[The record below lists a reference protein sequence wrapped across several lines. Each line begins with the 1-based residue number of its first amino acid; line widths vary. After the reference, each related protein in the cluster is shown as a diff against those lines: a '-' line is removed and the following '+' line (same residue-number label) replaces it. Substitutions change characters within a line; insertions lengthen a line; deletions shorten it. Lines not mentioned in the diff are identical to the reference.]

1 MSQTSEKSNLGQ
13 LRVQDAQARREALDV
28 ARSFIV
34 QAPAGSGKTELLIQR
49 YLALLARVDAP
60 EEVVAITFTKKAT
73 AEMRVRVL
81 EALSRA
87 EDGAPPEKPHQ
98 RVTWDLARAARERDR
113 SARWCIAENPNRLRI
128 QTIDSLCHWLTRE
141 LPLASG
147 FGAQPETL
155 EDADELYAEA
165 AGRTLT
171 GLDSK
176 EPWARHVA
184 TVLRHLDS
192 HVERAQ
198 KLIADML
205 KVRDQWLRSVARAR
219 GKEREVLQEALA
231 NATRDA
237 LASLTAL
244 LPEEAR
250 SEIVALAVYAA
261 NNLEAAGM
269 DSPLRAGR
277 GMTEL
282 PGAAPENLAQW
293 RGLAELLLTQDGDP
307 RRSVNARQGFPA
319 ATGAKGADRAR
330 REDAKKRL
338 EALLG
343 NLAPHRTFL
352 EQLHFTRSLPPP
364 VYTDAQWEVVEALA
378 ALLPVAVAMLK
389 VVFQERVQVDFS
401 EVSQRAVQALGEPDA
416 PTDLALAL
424 DYRIRHVLVD
434 EFQDTSWSQYDLLAG
449 LTAGW
454 QPGDGRTLFVVGD
467 PMQSIYRFRKAE
479 VGLYMRAWHEGIGPV
494 RLARLVLAV
503 NFRSTGAI
511 VRWFNAAF
519 EQVLPDEEDLAS
531 GAVPFSPSVADSEAP
546 EGGLPQV
553 HALASNDRA
562 AEARLVAELVRQ
574 ALAEGPAG
582 TVALLVRS
590 RAHLAEIAPAL
601 KDTGI
606 PFQAIEIEMLG
617 HRPVVQ
623 DLLALTRALVHPA
636 DRVAWLSVLRAPW
649 CGLTLADLEALAGYD
664 RSAALWTLVND
675 AAVLAQL
682 SGDGKRRLT
691 RVREALGAALAARR
705 RGPLARWIEGAWLAL
720 GGPACAR
727 DSTDLEDARVFFKLI
742 EALEEGGDLPA
753 LEALAERV
761 AKLYALPDAGAE
773 AARVQLMTIHK
784 AKGLQF
790 DTVILPGLGYP
801 PRRDDPKLLLWLER
815 PRILPPLPGGERCAE
830 TWSRGPIH
838 GDVTVEAHGSTQTIA
853 ALHPAAGS
861 HPSAKAD
868 GTCSALRG
876 RGVRGEGDLLL
887 APIRDAAAAEDRIYE
902 YVKALESAKEQHEA
916 ARLLYVAATRA
927 RSQLHLVGQ
936 VDWKEERAARPKSRS
951 LLEHLWPAVSNE
963 FARLAERAAAA
974 VADQATAGPPHA
986 IRRFASGW
994 KPPEPPAAV
1003 AWKPPA
1009 GPEYQGRSPHDEV
1022 EFSWASETAKHVGT
1036 VVHRFLQI
1044 VAEEGIARWDARRV
1058 ASLREVFARDLQRL
1072 GVPDAERKGAVTR
1085 VHDALAMCLAAERGR
1100 WVLGAHAQARME
1112 LRLTGTLTG
1121 EIVSVAIDRT
1131 FVDESGT
1138 RWIVDYKTGTHEGG
1152 DVESFLDRERER
1164 YRAQLERYA
1173 RLMRGM
1179 DDHPVRLG
1187 LYFPLLG
1194 GWREWA
1200 FDG

>member
-1 MSQTSEKSNLGQ
+1 VSGVPVTTDLEA
-13 LRVQDAQARREALDV
+13 LRVQDARARREALDA

-49 YLALLARVDAP
+49 YLVLLARVDAP
-60 EEVVAITFTKKAT
+60 EEIVAITFTKKAT
-73 AEMRVRVL
+73 AEMRARVL
-81 EALSRA
+81 EALARA
-87 EDGAPPEKPHQ
+87 EDSAPPEKPHQ

-113 SARWCIAENPNRLRI
+113 SARWGIAENPNRLRI

-155 EDADELYAEA
+155 EDADPLCAEA
-165 AGRTLT
+165 AGRTLA

-184 TVLRHLDS
+184 TVLRHLDN
-192 HVERAQ
+192 HVERAR

-219 GKEREVLQEALA
+219 GKEREVLQDALA

-237 LASLTAL
+237 LASLTAQ

-250 SEIVALAVYAA
+250 SEIVALASYAA
-261 NNLEAAGM
+261 GNLTAGENA
-269 DSPLRAGR
+269 SPVTACR
-277 GMTEL
+277 GMTAL
-282 PGAAPENLAQW
+282 PGAAPEDLNAW
-293 RGLAELLLTQDGDP
+293 RGLAAMLLTGKGEL
-307 RRSVNARQGFPA
+307 RRRFTADEGFPPPS
-319 ATGAKGADRAR
+319 GAKGAERQR
-330 REDAKKRL
+330 REDARAGIK
-338 EALLG
+338 ALIAT
-343 NLAPHRTFL
+343 LAPHRTFV

-378 ALLPVAVAMLK
+378 ALLPTAVAMLK
-389 VVFQERVQVDFS
+389 VLFQERGLVDFT

-494 RLARLVLAV
+494 TLQRLVLAV

-531 GAVPFSPSVADSEAP
+531 GAVPFSPSVADRDAP
-546 EGGLPQV
+546 EGVVPQV
-553 HALASNDRA
+553 HVLASTDRA
-562 AEARLVAELVRQ
+562 AEARLVAGLVRQ
-574 ALAEGPAG
+574 VLAENPGG
-582 TVALLVRS
+582 EVALLVRS

-601 KDTGI
+601 KDAEI
-606 PFQAIEIEMLG
+606 PFQAIEIETLG

-649 CGLTLADLEALAGYD
+649 CGLTLADLEALAGHD
-664 RSAALWTLVND
+664 RGAALWTLLND
-675 AAVLAQL
+675 AAVLARL
-682 SGDGKRRLT
+682 SGDGKQRLT
-691 RVREALGAALAARR
+691 RVRDALGAALAARR
-705 RGPLARWIEGAWLAL
+705 REPFARWVEGAWLAL

-727 DSTDLEDARVFFKLI
+727 DATDLEDARVFFKLL

-753 LEALAERV
+753 LETLAERV
-761 AKLYALPDAGAE
+761 ANLYALPEAGTE

-790 DTVILPGLGYP
+790 DSVILPGLGYP

-815 PRILPPLPGGERCAE
+815 PRILPPLVAGEKNISPLP
-830 TWSRGPIH
+830 SRER
-838 GDVTVEAHGSTQTIA
+838 VRE
-853 ALHPAAGS
+853 
-861 HPSAKAD
+861 
-868 GTCSALRG
+868 
-876 RGVRGEGDLLL
+876 RGEADLLL
-887 APIRDAAAAEDRIYE
+887 APIREAAAEADPIYE
-902 YVKALESAKEQHEA
+902 YLKALESAKEEHEA

-927 RSQLHLVGQ
+927 RSRLHLVGQ
-936 VDWKEERAARPKSRS
+936 VDWKAERALRRAQDRLAKPKSRS
-951 LLEHLWPAVSNE
+951 LLEHLWPAVSSE
-963 FARLAERAAAA
+963 FERLAEQAAAA
-974 VADQATAGPPHA
+974 VVLQETEGPPHA
-986 IRRFASGW
+986 IRRVASGW
-994 KPPEPPAAV
+994 KPPEPPAAT
-1003 AWKPPA
+1003 AWKLPA
-1009 GPEYQGRSPHDEV
+1009 GPEYQGKSPHDEV
-1022 EFSWASETAKHVGT
+1022 EFSWASETVKHVGT

-1044 VAEEGIARWDARRV
+1044 VAEEGIARWDAQRV
-1058 ASLREVFARDLQRL
+1058 ASLREVFARDLLQL

-1085 VHDALAMCLAAERGR
+1085 VHDALAASLTAERGR
-1100 WVLGAHAQARME
+1100 WVLGAHAQARVE

-1121 EIVSVAIDRT
+1121 EIVSVALDRT

-1152 DVESFLDRERER
+1152 DLEAFLDRERER
-1164 YRAQLERYA
+1164 YRPQLERYA
-1173 RLMRGM
+1173 QLLRGL
-1179 DDHPVRLG
+1179 DSRPIRLG
-1187 LYFPLLG
+1187 LYFPLLN
-1194 GWREWA
+1194 GWREWKYE
-1200 FDG
+1200 G

>member
-1 MSQTSEKSNLGQ
+1 MIEEAPPRADLEA
-13 LRVQDAQARREALDV
+13 LRVQDARARREALDA

-60 EEVVAITFTKKAT
+60 EEIVAITFTKKAT

-81 EALSRA
+81 EALARA
-87 EDGAPPEKPHQ
+87 QDGAPPEKPHQ
-98 RVTWDLARAARERDR
+98 RVTWELARAARERDR
-113 SARWCIAENPNRLRI
+113 TARWSIAENPNRLRI

-165 AGRTLT
+165 AGRTLA
-171 GLDSK
+171 GLDSR

-184 TVLRHLDS
+184 TVLGHLDC
-192 HVERAQ
+192 HVERAR
-198 KLIADML
+198 KLLADML

-237 LASLTAL
+237 LATLTAL

-250 SEIVALAVYAA
+250 SEIVALAAHAA
-261 NNLEAAGM
+261 DNLEAAGM
-269 DSPLRAGR
+269 SSALRACR

-319 ATGAKGADRAR
+319 ATGAKGAERAR
-330 REDAKKRL
+330 REDAKNRL

-378 ALLPVAVAMLK
+378 ALLPIAVATLK
-389 VVFQERVQVDFS
+389 VLFQERGVVDFT

-479 VGLYMRAWHEGIGPV
+479 VGLYMRAWHQGIGPV
-494 RLARLVLAV
+494 RLERLVLAV

-519 EQVLPDEEDLAS
+519 ERVLPDEEDLAS
-531 GAVPFSPSVADSEAP
+531 GAVPFSPSVADGDAP
-546 EGGLPQV
+546 EGGVPQV
-553 HALASNDRA
+553 HALASTGRA
-562 AEARLVAELVRQ
+562 AEARLVAGLARQ
-574 ALAEGPAG
+574 ALVENPGG
-582 TVALLVRS
+582 NVALLVRS

-601 KDTGI
+601 KVAGI
-606 PFQAIEIEMLG
+606 PFQAIEIELLG

-649 CGLTLADLEALAGYD
+649 CGLTLADLEALAGHD
-664 RSAALWTLVND
+664 RGAALWALVND
-675 AAVLAQL
+675 AAVLARL
-682 SGDGKRRLT
+682 SGDGKQRLA
-691 RVREALGAALAARR
+691 RVRYALGAALAARR

-727 DSTDLEDARVFFKLI
+727 DSTDLEDARVFFKLL
-742 EALEEGGDLPA
+742 EALEQGGDLPA
-753 LEALAERV
+753 LETLAERV

-815 PRILPPLPGGERCAE
+815 PRIVLPLPPGERCAE
-830 TWSRGPIH
+830 TLSRGPIH
-838 GDVTVEAHGSTQTIA
+838 GDATVEAHISTRPGA

-861 HPSAKAD
+861 HPSANAD
-868 GTCSALRG
+868 GILLHPSG
-876 RGVRGEGDLLL
+876 RGVRGEADLLL
-887 APIRDAAAAEDRIYE
+887 APIREAAAEADPIYE
-902 YVKALESAKEQHEA
+902 YLKALESAKEEHEA
-916 ARLLYVAATRA
+916 ARLLYVAVTRA
-927 RSQLHLVGQ
+927 RSRLHLIGQ

-951 LLEHLWPAVSNE
+951 LLEKLWPAVSNE
-963 FARLAERAAAA
+963 FERVAGQAAAD
-974 VADQATAGPPHA
+974 VLDQAGEAPPHA
-986 IRRFASGW
+986 IRRFPSGW
-994 KPPEPPAAV
+994 KSPEPPAAV
-1003 AWKPPA
+1003 AWQPPA
-1009 GPEYQGRSPHDEV
+1009 GPQYEGKSPHDEV

-1044 VAEEGIARWDARRV
+1044 VAEEGIARWDAARV

-1072 GVPDAERKGAVTR
+1072 GVPDAERKGAVAR
-1085 VHDALAMCLAAERGR
+1085 VHDALAACLAAERGR
-1100 WVLGAHAQARME
+1100 WVLGAHAQARVE
-1112 LRLTGTLTG
+1112 LRVTGTLTG
-1121 EIVSVAIDRT
+1121 EIVSVAMDRT
-1131 FVDESGT
+1131 FVDERGT
-1138 RWIVDYKTGTHEGG
+1138 RWIVDYKTGVHEGG
-1152 DVESFLDRERER
+1152 SVEEFLDRERER
-1164 YRAQLERYA
+1164 YRPQLERYA
-1173 RLMRGM
+1173 ALMRGM
-1179 DDHPVRLG
+1179 DDRPIRLG
-1187 LYFPLLG
+1187 LYFPLLN
-1194 GWREWA
+1194 GWREWSP
-1200 FDG
+1200 

>member
-1 MSQTSEKSNLGQ
+1 VSKVPVKSDLEA
-13 LRVQDAQARREALDV
+13 LRAQDAQARREALDA

-49 YLALLARVDAP
+49 YLVLLARVDAP
-60 EEVVAITFTKKAT
+60 EEIVAITFTKKAT
-73 AEMRVRVL
+73 AEMRARVL
-81 EALSRA
+81 EALARA

-113 SARWCIAENPNRLRI
+113 SARWGIAENPNRLRI
-128 QTIDSLCHWLTRE
+128 QTIDSFCHWLTRE

-155 EDADELYAEA
+155 EDADPLCAEA
-165 AGRTLT
+165 AGRTLA

-184 TVLRHLDS
+184 TVLRHLDN
-192 HVERAQ
+192 HVGRAQ
-198 KLIADML
+198 ELIAGML

-219 GKEREVLQEALA
+219 GKEREALQEALA

-244 LPEEAR
+244 LPAEAR
-250 SEIVALAVYAA
+250 AELVASARYAA
-261 NNLEAAGM
+261 GNLAAEGK
-269 DSPLRAGR
+269 DSPITACG
-277 GMTEL
+277 GIKTL
-282 PGAAPENLAQW
+282 PGAEPGDLDAW
-293 RGLAELLLTQDGDP
+293 RGIAELLLTQAGGV
-307 RRSVNARQGFPA
+307 RRSIDARQGFPA
-319 ATGAKGADRAR
+319 ATGAKGAERQT
-330 REDAKKRL
+330 REDAKKTF
-338 EALLG
+338 EALAKK
-343 NLAPHRTFL
+343 LALHRSFV

-378 ALLPVAVAMLK
+378 ALLPVAVATLK
-389 VVFQERVQVDFS
+389 VLFQERAQVDFT

-424 DYRIRHVLVD
+424 DCRIRHVLVD

-479 VGLYMRAWHEGIGPV
+479 VGLYMRAWHDGIGPV
-494 RLARLVLAV
+494 ALERLVLAV

-511 VRWFNAAF
+511 VRWFNEAF
-519 EQVLPDEEDLAS
+519 AQVLPDKEDLAS
-531 GAVPFSPSVADSEAP
+531 GAVPFSPSVADSDAP
-546 EGGLPQV
+546 EGVVPQV
-553 HALASNDRA
+553 HALASTDRA
-562 AEARLVAELVRQ
+562 AEARLMAGLVRQ
-574 ALAEGPAG
+574 ALTENPGG
-582 TVALLVRS
+582 EVALLVRS

-601 KDTGI
+601 KDAGI
-606 PFQAIEIEMLG
+606 PFQAIEIEALG

-649 CGLTLADLEALAGYD
+649 CGLTLADLDALAGPD
-664 RSAALWTLVND
+664 RGAALWTLMND
-675 AAVLAQL
+675 AAVLARL
-682 SGDGKRRLT
+682 SGDGKQRLT
-691 RVREALGAALAARR
+691 RVRDALGAALAARR

-727 DSTDLEDARVFFKLI
+727 DSTDLEDARVFFKLL

-761 AKLYALPDAGAE
+761 AKLYALPDAGAD

-815 PRILPPLPGGERCAE
+815 PRILPP
-830 TWSRGPIH
+830 
-838 GDVTVEAHGSTQTIA
+838 
-853 ALHPAAGS
+853 PAAGEKNIS
-861 HPSAKAD
+861 PLS
-868 GTCSALRG
+868 SWERV
-876 RGVRGEGDLLL
+876 RERGEADLLL
-887 APIRDAAAAEDRIYE
+887 APIREAAAAEDRIYE
-902 YVKALESAKEQHEA
+902 YVKALEFAKEEHEA

-927 RSQLHLVGQ
+927 RSRLHLVGQ
-936 VDWKEERAARPKSRS
+936 VDWKEERAAKPKSRS
-951 LLEHLWPAVSNE
+951 LLEHLWPVVSNE
-963 FARLAERAAAA
+963 FERVAGQAAAD
-974 VADQATAGPPHA
+974 VPDQAGAAAPHA
-986 IRRFASGW
+986 IRRFPSGW
-994 KPPEPPAAV
+994 KPPEPPATV

-1009 GPEYQGRSPHDEV
+1009 GPEYQGKSPHDEV

-1085 VHDALAMCLAAERGR
+1085 VHDALAACLTAERGR
-1100 WVLGAHAQARME
+1100 WVLGAHAQARVE

-1121 EIVSVAIDRT
+1121 EIVSVALDRT

-1138 RWIVDYKTGTHEGG
+1138 RWIVDYKTGTHEGA
-1152 DVESFLDRERER
+1152 DVDAFLDRERDR
-1164 YRAQLERYA
+1164 YRPQLERYA
-1173 RLMRGM
+1173 QLMRGL
-1179 DDHPVRLG
+1179 DARPIRLG
-1187 LYFPLLG
+1187 LYFPLLN
-1194 GWREWA
+1194 GWREW
-1200 FDG
+1200 DSK

>member
-1 MSQTSEKSNLGQ
+1 MKEPSAHADLEA
-13 LRVQDAQARREALDV
+13 LRVQDARARREALDA

-60 EEVVAITFTKKAT
+60 EEIVAITFTKKAT

-81 EALSRA
+81 EALARA

-98 RVTWDLARAARERDR
+98 RVTWELARAARERDR
-113 SARWCIAENPNRLRI
+113 TARWSIAENPNRLRI

-165 AGRTLT
+165 AGRTLA
-171 GLDSK
+171 GLDSR

-184 TVLRHLDS
+184 TVLGHLDC
-192 HVERAQ
+192 HVERAR
-198 KLIADML
+198 KLLADML

-237 LASLTAL
+237 LASLKAL

-250 SEIVALAVYAA
+250 SEIVVLAAYAA
-261 NNLEAAGM
+261 DNLEAAGM
-269 DSPLRAGR
+269 SSALRACR
-277 GMTEL
+277 GVTEL

-293 RGLAELLLTQDGDP
+293 RGLAELLLTQDGNP

-319 ATGAKGADRAR
+319 ATGAKGAERAR
-330 REDAKKRL
+330 REDAKNRL

-364 VYTDAQWEVVEALA
+364 VYTDAQWEVVAALA
-378 ALLPVAVAMLK
+378 ALLPIAVATLK
-389 VVFQERVQVDFS
+389 VLFQEHGVVDFT

-494 RLARLVLAV
+494 RLERLVLAV

-519 EQVLPDEEDLAS
+519 ERVLPDEEDLAS
-531 GAVPFSPSVADSEAP
+531 GAVPFSPSVADSDAP
-546 EGGLPQV
+546 EGGVPQV
-553 HALASNDRA
+553 HALASTGRA
-562 AEARLVAELVRQ
+562 AEARLVAGLVRQ
-574 ALAEGPAG
+574 ALVENPGG
-582 TVALLVRS
+582 NVALLVRS

-601 KDTGI
+601 KVAGI
-606 PFQAIEIEMLG
+606 PFQAIEIELLG

-649 CGLTLADLEALAGYD
+649 CGLTLADLEALAGHD
-664 RSAALWTLVND
+664 RGAALWALVND
-675 AAVLAQL
+675 AAVLARL
-682 SGDGKRRLT
+682 SEDGKQRLA
-691 RVREALGAALAARR
+691 RVRDALGAALAARR

-727 DSTDLEDARVFFKLI
+727 DSTDLEDARVFFKLL
-742 EALEEGGDLPA
+742 EALEQGGDLPA
-753 LEALAERV
+753 LETLAERV

-815 PRILPPLPGGERCAE
+815 PRIVLPLPPGER
-830 TWSRGPIH
+830 
-838 GDVTVEAHGSTQTIA
+838 V
-853 ALHPAAGS
+853 
-861 HPSAKAD
+861 
-868 GTCSALRG
+868 
-876 RGVRGEGDLLL
+876 GVRGEADLLL
-887 APIRDAAAAEDRIYE
+887 APIREAAAEADPIYE
-902 YVKALESAKEQHEA
+902 YLKALESAKEEHEA

-927 RSQLHLVGQ
+927 RSRLHLIGQ
-936 VDWKEERAARPKSRS
+936 VDWKEERALRRTQDRLAKPKSRS
-951 LLEHLWPAVSNE
+951 LLEKLWPAVSNE
-963 FARLAERAAAA
+963 FERVAGQAAAD
-974 VADQATAGPPHA
+974 VLDQAGEAPPHV
-986 IRRFASGW
+986 IRRFPSGW
-994 KPPEPPAAV
+994 KSPEPPAAV
-1003 AWKPPA
+1003 AWPPPA
-1009 GPEYQGRSPHDEV
+1009 GPQYEGKSPHDEV

-1044 VAEEGIARWDARRV
+1044 VAEEGIARWDAARV

-1072 GVPDAERKGAVTR
+1072 GVPDAERKGAVAR
-1085 VHDALAMCLAAERGR
+1085 VHDALAACLAAERGR
-1100 WVLGAHAQARME
+1100 WVLGAHAQARVE
-1112 LRLTGTLTG
+1112 LRVTGTLTG
-1121 EIVSVAIDRT
+1121 EIVSVAMDRT
-1131 FVDESGT
+1131 FVDERGT
-1138 RWIVDYKTGTHEGG
+1138 RWIVDYKTGVHEGG
-1152 DVESFLDRERER
+1152 SVEEFLDRERER
-1164 YRAQLERYA
+1164 YRPQLERYA
-1173 RLMRGM
+1173 ALMRGM
-1179 DDHPVRLG
+1179 DDRPIRLG

-1200 FDG
+1200 P

>member
-1 MSQTSEKSNLGQ
+1 MPVISHLKA
-13 LRVQDAQARREALDV
+13 LRVQDAQARREALDPS
-28 ARSFIV
+28 RSFIV
-34 QAPAGSGKTELLIQR
+34 QAPAGSGKTGLLIQR
-49 YLALLARVDAP
+49 YLALLARVDTP
-60 EEVVAITFTKKAT
+60 EEVVAITFTKRAT
-73 AEMRVRVL
+73 AEMRARVL
-81 EALSRA
+81 EALA
-87 EDGAPPEKPHQ
+87 GAGDDAPPEKPHE
-98 RVTWDLARAARERDR
+98 RTTWELARAARARDR
-113 SARWCIAENPNRLRI
+113 AAGWGIAENPNRLRI

-155 EDADELYAEA
+155 EDADALYAEA
-165 AGRTLT
+165 AGRALAQ
-171 GLDSK
+171 LDSN

-184 TVLRHLDS
+184 TVLWHLDN

-198 KLIADML
+198 VLIADML
-205 KVRDQWLRSVARAR
+205 KVRDQWLRSVTRAH

-237 LASLTAL
+237 LASLAAL
-244 LPEEAR
+244 LPAEAR
-250 SEIVALAVYAA
+250 AELVTAA
-261 NNLEAAGM
+261 QHAAGNLAAQGKV
-269 DSPLRAGR
+269 SPITACG
-277 GMTEL
+277 GMKTL
-282 PGAAPENLAQW
+282 PGAEPGNLDAW
-293 RGLAELLLTQDGDP
+293 RGIAELLLTQAGEV
-307 RRSVNARQGFPA
+307 RRSIDARQGFPA
-319 ATGAKGADRAR
+319 ATGAKGAERQK
-330 REDAKKRL
+330 REDAKKGFEVL
-338 EALLG
+338 AQK
-343 NLAPHRTFL
+343 LAPHRTFV

-364 VYTDAQWEVVEALA
+364 VYTDAQWEVVDALA
-378 ALLPVAVAMLK
+378 ALLPIAVAMLK
-389 VVFQERVQVDFS
+389 VVFQERVQVDFT
-401 EVSQRAVQALGEPDA
+401 EISQRAVQALGEPDA

-479 VGLYMRAWHEGIGPV
+479 VGLYMRAWHEGIGPMA
-494 RLARLVLAV
+494 LERLVLAV

-519 EQVLPDEEDLAS
+519 EHVLPDEEDLAS
-531 GAVPFSPSVADSEAP
+531 GAVSFSPSVADSGAP
-546 EGGLPQV
+546 EGGMPQV
-553 HALASNDRA
+553 HALASTDRA
-562 AEARLVAELVRQ
+562 AEARLVAGLVRQ
-574 ALAEGPAG
+574 ALAENPGG
-582 TVALLVRS
+582 KVALLVRS

-601 KDTGI
+601 KDAGI

-649 CGLTLADLEALAGYD
+649 CGLTLTDLEALAGDD
-664 RSAALWTLVND
+664 RGAALWTLVND
-675 AAVLAQL
+675 VAVLARL
-682 SGDGKRRLT
+682 SGDGRQRLT
-691 RVREALGAALAARR
+691 RARKALGAALAARR
-705 RGPLARWIEGAWLAL
+705 RGPFARWVEGAWLAL

-727 DSTDLEDARVFFKLI
+727 DATDLEDARVFFKLL
-742 EALEEGGDLPA
+742 EALDEGGDLPE
-753 LEALAERV
+753 LETLAERV
-761 AKLYALPDAGAE
+761 AKLYALPDAGAD

-815 PRILPPLPGGERCAE
+815 PRGHA
-830 TWSRGPIH
+830 GP
-838 GDVTVEAHGSTQTIA
+838 
-853 ALHPAAGS
+853 
-861 HPSAKAD
+861 
-868 GTCSALRG
+868 
-876 RGVRGEGDLLL
+876 DLLL

-902 YVKALESAKEQHEA
+902 YVKALESAKEEHEA

-927 RSQLHLVGQ
+927 RSRLHLVGQ
-936 VDWKEERAARPKSRS
+936 VDWKEERAASPKSRS
-951 LLEHLWPAVSNE
+951 LLEHLWPAVSSE
-963 FARLAERAAAA
+963 FERLAEQAAAA
-974 VADQATAGPPHA
+974 IDQAIERPPHA

-994 KPPEPPAAV
+994 KTPEPPAAV

-1009 GPEYQGRSPHDEV
+1009 GPEYQGKSPHDEV

-1085 VHDALAMCLAAERGR
+1085 VHDALAACLTAERGR

-1131 FVDESGT
+1131 FVDESGR

-1152 DVESFLDRERER
+1152 DVEEFLDRERER
-1164 YRAQLERYA
+1164 YRPQLERYA
-1173 RLMRGM
+1173 TLMRRL
-1179 DDHPVRLG
+1179 DRRPIRLG

-1200 FDG
+1200 P

>member
-1 MSQTSEKSNLGQ
+1 VSDPSEDIGR
-13 LRVQDAQARREALDV
+13 LRAQDAQARRQALDA

-34 QAPAGSGKTELLIQR
+34 QAPAGSGKTGLLIQR
-49 YLALLARVDAP
+49 YLVLLARVDAP
-60 EEVVAITFTKKAT
+60 EEVLAITFTKKAT
-73 AEMRVRVL
+73 AEMRARVL
-81 EALSRA
+81 EALARA
-87 EDGAPPEKPHQ
+87 EDDAPPEKPHE

-113 SARWCIAENPNRLRI
+113 SARWGIAENPNRLRI

-155 EDADELYAEA
+155 EDADALYAEA
-165 AGRTLT
+165 AGRTLA

-176 EPWARHVA
+176 ELWARHVA
-184 TVLRHLDS
+184 TVLRHLDN
-192 HVERAQ
+192 HVERGQ
-198 KLIADML
+198 KLVADML
-205 KVRDQWLRSVARAR
+205 KVRDQWLRSVSRAR

-231 NATRDA
+231 NATRDS
-237 LASLTAL
+237 LASLAAL
-244 LPEEAR
+244 LPDAAR
-250 SEIVALAVYAA
+250 AELVAAVEYAA
-261 NNLEAAGM
+261 GNLAAEGKTSPITACDGM
-269 DSPLRAGR
+269 KAI
-277 GMTEL
+277 
-282 PGAAPENLAQW
+282 PGAEPGELNAW
-293 RGLAELLLTQDGDP
+293 RGIAELLLTQAGGM
-307 RRSVNARQGFPA
+307 RRSIDARQGFPP
-319 ATGAKGADRAR
+319 ATGAKGAERQR
-330 REDAKKRL
+330 REDAKQTF
-338 EALLG
+338 EALASK
-343 NLAPHRTFL
+343 LAPHRTFI

-389 VVFQERVQVDFS
+389 VLFQERAQVDFT

-424 DYRIRHVLVD
+424 DCRVRHVLVD
-434 EFQDTSWSQYDLLAG
+434 EFQDTSWSQYDLLRG

-454 QPGDGRTLFVVGD
+454 QEGDGRTLFVVGD
-467 PMQSIYRFRKAE
+467 PMQSIYRFRRAE

-494 RLARLVLAV
+494 ALERLVLAV

-519 EQVLPDEEDLAS
+519 ERVLPDEEDLAS
-531 GAVPFSPSVADSEAP
+531 GAVPFSPSVADSAAP
-546 EGGLPQV
+546 EGGVPQV
-553 HALASNDRA
+553 HALASTGRA
-562 AEARLVAELVRQ
+562 AEAQLVAGLVRE
-574 ALAEGPAG
+574 ALAENPGG
-582 TVALLVRS
+582 EVALLVRS
-590 RAHLAEIAPAL
+590 RVHLAEIAPAL
-601 KDTGI
+601 KDAGI
-606 PFQAIEIEMLG
+606 PFQAIEIELLG

-649 CGLTLADLEALAGYD
+649 CGLTLADLDALAGHE

-675 AAVLAQL
+675 AAVLARL
-682 SGDGKRRLT
+682 SGDGKQRLA
-691 RVREALGAALAARR
+691 RVRDALGAALAARR
-705 RGPLARWIEGAWLAL
+705 RGPLARWVEGAWLVL

-727 DSTDLEDARVFFKLI
+727 DSTDLEDARVFFKLL

-753 LEALAERV
+753 LETLAERV
-761 AKLYALPDAGAE
+761 AKLYALPDARAD

-815 PRILPPLPGGERCAE
+815 PR
-830 TWSRGPIH
+830 SH
-838 GDVTVEAHGSTQTIA
+838 GA
-853 ALHPAAGS
+853 P
-861 HPSAKAD
+861 
-868 GTCSALRG
+868 
-876 RGVRGEGDLLL
+876 DLLL
-887 APIRDAAAAEDRIYE
+887 APIREAAADEDRIYE
-902 YVKALESAKEQHEA
+902 YVKALESAKEEHEA

-927 RSQLHLVGQ
+927 RSRLHLIGQ

-951 LLEHLWPAVSNE
+951 LLEHLWPAVSSE
-963 FARLAERAAAA
+963 FERLAGEATAA
-974 VADQATAGPPHA
+974 VVDQAIEGPPHA
-986 IRRFASGW
+986 IRRFVSGW

-1003 AWKPPA
+1003 CWKPPA
-1009 GPEYQGRSPHDEV
+1009 GPVYEGKSPHDEV

-1044 VAEEGIARWDARRV
+1044 VAEQGIASWDARRV

-1085 VHDALAMCLAAERGR
+1085 VHDALAASLTAERGR
-1100 WVLGAHAQARME
+1100 WVLGAHAQARVE

-1131 FVDESGT
+1131 FVDEHGT

-1164 YRAQLERYA
+1164 YRPQLERYA
-1173 RLMRGM
+1173 ALMRGI
-1179 DDHPVRLG
+1179 DDRPIRFG
-1187 LYFPLLG
+1187 LYFPLLN

-1200 FDG
+1200 PRP